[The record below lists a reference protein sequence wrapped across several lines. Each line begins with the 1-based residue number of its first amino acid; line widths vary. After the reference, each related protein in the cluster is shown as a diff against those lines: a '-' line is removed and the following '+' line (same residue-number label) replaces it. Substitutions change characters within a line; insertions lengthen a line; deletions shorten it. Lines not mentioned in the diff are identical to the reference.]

1 MVRVRRELA
10 TALNREPTASEIAE
24 ALEVDVVTVLELV
37 GYDREPVSLD
47 QAVGPDG
54 DGVLGDFVAD
64 DAVSH
69 AMADTVVDRQLR
81 SEVEIVLATLSRREQ
96 EVIRLRFGLDDGRSR
111 TLEEVGREFGLSR
124 ERIRQIEKTTLLKL
138 RAPDRAHRL
147 EAYAC

>member
-1 MVRVRRELA
+1 MGGEGG
-10 TALNREPTASEIAE
+10 ASGA
-24 ALEVDVVTVLELV
+24 
-37 GYDREPVSLD
+37 RHPV
-47 QAVGPDG
+47 
-54 DGVLGDFVAD
+54 
-64 DAVSH
+64 H
-69 AMADTVVDRQLR
+69 A
-81 SEVEIVLATLSRREQ
+81 LSRREQ